1 MGKYPVHRSD
11 STAAEIRQAFEQLGC
26 AVLPLGGALDY
37 LVMCNGQ
44 LYLIDAKTKRG
55 KQVQKTPT
63 QQKLDR
69 EGWPI
74 SYVCSA
80 AEAVELAL
88 QWRLKAHAKARTV

>member
-11 STAAEIRQAFEQLGC
+11 STAAAIRQAFEQLHC
-26 AVLPLGGALDY
+26 AVLPIGGAIDFIVL
-37 LVMCNGQ
+37 CNGN

-69 EGWPI
+69 EGWPVI
-74 SYVCSA
+74 YPTSA
-80 AEAVELAL
+80 DEAVAL
-88 QWRLKAHAKARTV
+88 VQAWRRQ